1 METNEDDESSSN
13 QTTMIQAILH
23 KGEDERDLPRNVT
36 HLVVHH
42 SFDWP
47 DSCFLSNL
55 ERLVTVT
62 LQSGV
67 KKIAANSFACC
78 MSLREV
84 SIPSTVEIIEHSA
97 FSCCVSLALVNL
109 HHEGLQ
115 CIGDEAFMNC
125 KSLCT
130 VSIPSTTIR
139 IGERAFKGCKSL
151 LGVEFAQGP
160 ALNWVSSFCFDGCP
174 ALVNVFLPSL
184 PQDIELHS
192 SSLGSSHADGST
204 GSSLSR
210 IVDRYAHLPFHKCCY
225 YASTSTVSVSE
236 LTNLLEASSDDEKK
250 KKDVFGWTPFH
261 TVATSP
267 KPRLDLFQ
275 ALLDDEYYS
284 LDALSQ
290 RDLFQTDEEQ
300 FYDLMDVHD
309 EDSSLGTRSQRDQ
322 RGTKTMLDYLLMNST
337 PRAIPLIQLV
347 LQKVIVEQMDQIGMM
362 EPSIVE
368 VSLLVDSLNWN
379 GNLEVRRQ
387 CLDNVLALSCI
398 CIKAEAPSLLELALW
413 KKNIKA
419 HETKNLFVP
428 RSAKRRKM
436 DRDTSRMFS
445 GASVVIP
452 NVIGFLSLDNNT
464 RVTPTGSANNYLSML
479 PSDASWMKKKENE
492 MSRD

>member
-290 RDLFQTDEEQ
+290 RDQFQTDEEQ
-300 FYDLMDVHD
+300 FQDLTDVLD
-309 EDSSLGTRSQRDQ
+309 EDSLLGTRSQRNQ

-337 PRAIPLIQLV
+337 PRAIPLIKLV
-347 LQKVIVEQMDQIGMM
+347 LQKVIVEQMDQIGMERWKM
-362 EPSIVE
+362 Q
-368 VSLLVDSLNWN
+368 VSKLVDSLDWN

-387 CLDNVLALSCI
+387 CLDTVLALFCLRF
-398 CIKAEAPSLLELALW
+398 KTEATSLLELALW

-419 HETKNLFVP
+419 LETMSFFVP
-428 RSAKRRKM
+428 RSTKRRKV
-436 DRDTSRMFS
+436 DRHTCRVTS
-445 GASVVIP
+445 GASEVVVP
-452 NVIGFLSLDNNT
+452 RVIGFLWDKGAT
-464 RVTPTGSANNYLSML
+464 MVPVDLSML
-479 PSDASWMKKKENE
+479 PSHVSWMKER
-492 MSRD
+492 SI